1 MLPEE
6 ETDTFLLGHGSSPL
20 REPASL
26 AKLLKRPELSYN
38 DLAALDPQRPDL
50 PDYVISTMEINIK
63 YEGYIRMEENIVRRF
78 HKVETKSLPSK
89 FDYSAIRGL
98 RLEAVQKLNSRQPSS
113 VGQASRISGVSPADV
128 QVLLVWLE
136 ASKRRAEAEK
146 KVQ

>member
-1 MLPEE
+1 
-6 ETDTFLLGHGSSPL
+6 
-20 REPASL
+20 
-26 AKLLKRPELSYN
+26 
-38 DLAALDPQRPDL
+38 
-50 PDYVISTMEINIK
+50 MEINIK
-63 YEGYIRMEENIVRRF
+63 YEGYIRMEEDRVRRF
-78 HKVETKSLPSK
+78 RKVETKSLPSK